1 MKPRILT
8 NYWLW
13 LIWLGTAVV
22 AVVGFFVVR
31 AKLPVSEL
39 LVREL
44 QQAEL
49 IKSSDDVM
57 HSPLAGLG
65 VLVLVV
71 AGWFAIVLAVS
82 FVGSFASLF
91 SGADRFMLVTKYLR
105 RKLAPMFAA
114 LAVTLCTAMVIIV
127 ISVMGGFLQMWRDS
141 AKRLSGEIMISAG
154 LTGFGHYENIL
165 ADIRKLPEVESATA
179 VINTFGIIRINN
191 VVKPIEIV
199 GVKPEELSAV
209 VAYRE
214 SLYWTADSMARDRAK
229 YAAYRKAPVDLIR
242 PQARYLDAIEVAGNR
257 DISYVAENGAK
268 VSITTRDKSRH
279 LTVLDAAGK
288 SLFDGPVETDAQR
301 AQIPFDVRVLL
312 NFQRELANQ
321 DLVAAGM
328 TLKPPAQWQSN
339 LDGLV
344 AGIGVHAGGRDGDG
358 DFSLYTKTMPAP
370 NDNRQRWEQ
379 HEKITAAILDAVRA
393 KTGEPQLNIGDRNP
407 LYRPAPVW
415 YVPGNTLPGGE
426 VTLTVV
432 PLTDKG
438 VALSQSVRRFAVV
451 NEIKSGFFEY
461 DTKRVFIP
469 FAALQ
474 EMLEMQSYDVVDQNT
489 GLPTGEKSPA
499 RATAILVRGK
509 PGVDLQLLK
518 YQVDAVAQG
527 LFVET
532 WEEQHAT
539 MLGAVENEKGL
550 LVFLFAIIS
559 VVAFVMVATTFYNIV
574 LEKTRDIGVLRALG
588 PSQLGVAGLFLG
600 YGLTIG
606 VVGAASGL
614 LLAWLIVGHL
624 NDIHHLLEQ
633 RTGHAFF
640 LFLAAAIGAG
650 CGGLL
655 QFSLGHPNGRQSPRW
670 RRSLWL
676 IGAMAA
682 AVVGV
687 IALSASPIFAR
698 SLQHAMAIKIWD
710 ARIYYFE
717 RIPAQLNPV
726 EVAVILFC
734 AVLSAVVGALL
745 PAYRAARLDPVEAI
759 RYE

>member
-8 NYWLW
+8 NPWLW
-13 LIWLGTAVV
+13 LIWLGTV
-22 AVVGFFVVR
+22 AVAVGGYFYLR
-31 AKLPVSEL
+31 SHLPVTES
-39 LVREL
+39 LVRGL

-49 IKSSDDVM
+49 IKSKDEAPAR
-57 HSPLAGLG
+57 SPLIAVG
-65 VLVLVV
+65 VLALVV

-141 AKRLSGEIMISAG
+141 AKKLSGEVMISAG
-154 LTGFGHYENIL
+154 LTGFPGYEDML
-165 ADIRKLPEVESATA
+165 AAIRAQPDVKAATA
-179 VINTFGIIRINN
+179 VINTYGIIRINYT
-191 VVKPIEIV
+191 VQPIEVV
-199 GVKPEELSAV
+199 GVRPGELSEV
-209 VAYRE
+209 VAFKE
-214 SLYWTADSMARDRAK
+214 SLYWTSERMATDRAS
-229 YAAYRKAPVDLIR
+229 YAAHRKVSPDLVR
-242 PQARYLDAIEVAGNR
+242 PQARYHDAIEMAGNR
-257 DISYVAENGAK
+257 DVSYTAENGSQVTLVTKDK
-268 VSITTRDKSRH
+268 VRH
-279 LTVLDAAGK
+279 LTITDAQK
-288 SLFDGPVETDAQR
+288 KVLFDGPVETDAQR
-301 AQIPFDVRVLL
+301 ALIPYELRMLL
-312 NFQRELANQ
+312 TFQRQLAAQ
-321 DLVAAGM
+321 DLVDAGM
-328 TLKPPAQWQSN
+328 TFKPPAQWQTN

-344 AGIGVHAGGRDGDG
+344 AGIVVHGGARDENGE
-358 DFSLYTKTMPAP
+358 FSLHMKQNP
-370 NDNRQRWEQ
+370 NG
-379 HEKITAAILDAVRA
+379 T
-393 KTGEPQLNIGDRNP
+393 
-407 LYRPAPVW
+407 YSM
-415 YVPGNTLPGGE
+415 GNTLPGNE

-451 NEIKSGFFEY
+451 NEIKSGFIEY
-461 DTKRVFIP
+461 DSKRVFIP
-469 FAALQ
+469 FDSLQ
-474 EMLEMQSYDVVDQNT
+474 DMLEMKAYDVVDDAT
-489 GLPTGEKSPA
+489 GTPTGEKSPA
-499 RATAILVRGK
+499 RTTAILVRGK
-509 PGVDLQLLK
+509 PGVDLETLRE
-518 YQVDAVAQG
+518 QVKIAIEPVTRRYG
-527 LFVET
+527 FNPRVET

-588 PSQLGVAGLFLG
+588 TSQLGVAGLFLG

-606 VVGAASGL
+606 MVGAASGL

-640 LFLAAAIGAG
+640 LFLAAMIGAG
-650 CGGLL
+650 LGALL
-655 QFSLGHPNGRQSPRW
+655 QFSLGHVNARSTPLW
-670 RRSLWL
+670 RRWLWI
-676 IGAMAA
+676 IGALA
-682 AVVGV
+682 AVIVGLV
-687 IALSASPIFAR
+687 ALNASPIFAK
-698 SLQHAMAIKIWD
+698 SLQQTMAIKIWD

-726 EVAVILFC
+726 EVAVIVLC